1 MKVGCVVVTYSNEAG
16 LFQCL
21 DSLIDQTFI
30 LEEIIVVNNGKVI
43 KDINNRYPSVS
54 VVDNEKNLF
63 YAGGLNQGIKM
74 SRSDF
79 ILCLNDDVVLEKNFL
94 EEALKG
100 FDKDERIGM
109 VSGKV
114 LSISNNRIID
124 STGLFLGRN
133 RKPLE
138 RGYQCLDNGEY
149 DREGFVFGVS
159 GAVGL
164 YKREMLEDI
173 ACEGDYFDST
183 YKMFYED
190 IDLCWRAQRKGWK
203 AYYLPEAVAYHQRGK
218 TTKVNPPALP
228 FLRKY
233 IFSWLDKDLQIFFI
247 RNRYRT
253 ILKND
258 SWKSF
263 LKDSLYIIAYELCLW
278 FYLLVFRR
286 FLIYNI
292 ISDLAFIVDSLKKR
306 KVILGQN
313 KNIFKRN

>member
-1 MKVGCVVVTYSNEAG
+1 MKKVDCVVVTYRNESG

-21 DSLIDQTFI
+21 DSLVVQTASI
-30 LEEIIVVNNGKVI
+30 EEIIVVNNGKVI
-43 KDINNRYPSVS
+43 KDINSRYPSVS
-54 VVDNEKNLF
+54 VVNNEKNLF
-63 YAGGLNQGIKM
+63 YASGLNQGIKM
-74 SRSDF
+74 SKSEF
-79 ILCLNDDVVLEKNFL
+79 ILCLNDDVVLERNFL
-94 EEALKG
+94 EEALRG

-114 LSISNNRIID
+114 LSLSNKRIID

-133 RKPLE
+133 RKPLD
-138 RGYQCLDNGEY
+138 RGYLCLDDGRY
-149 DREGFVFGVS
+149 DKEGFVFGVS

-203 AYYLPEAVAYHQRGK
+203 GYYLPKAIAYHHRGK
-218 TTKVNPPALP
+218 TTKVNPPTLL

-233 IFSWLDKDLQIFFI
+233 IFSWLDKDLQTFFI
-247 RNRYRT
+247 INRYRT

-258 SWKSF
+258 YLMNF
-263 LKDSLYIIAYELCLW
+263 LRDFLHIIGYELCLW

-286 FLIYNI
+286 FLIYNV
-292 ISDLAFIVDSLKKR
+292 ISDLSFIADSLKKR
-306 KVILGQN
+306 KMILGH
-313 KNIFKRN
+313 